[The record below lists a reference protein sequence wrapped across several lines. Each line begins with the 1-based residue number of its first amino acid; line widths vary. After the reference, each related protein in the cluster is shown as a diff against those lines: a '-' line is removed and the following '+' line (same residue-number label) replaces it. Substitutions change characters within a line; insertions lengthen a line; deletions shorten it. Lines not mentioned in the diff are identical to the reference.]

1 MTSSTLFYHIQS
13 TTTTPC
19 SLAKEEYTRAIE
31 DWLCSGCTTHRPGD
45 TGIDIQ
51 IQETVPANPPMNFV
65 SGTGIGLAK
74 LSFLESLGLEAIQQG
89 LRLGNLFG
97 PDRKSLDDWV
107 TFRGLRRL
115 IVRGSRSVSWR
126 RCSTCGR
133 VVYFAMGK
141 RYLYPKPDDNTGV
154 FESDLFGIIIRADL
168 VRNLQID
175 KEPNLRIDELRV
187 PKVAADGLGV
197 LE

>member
-1 MTSSTLFYHIQS
+1 
-13 TTTTPC
+13 
-19 SLAKEEYTRAIE
+19 
-31 DWLCSGCTTHRPGD
+31 
-45 TGIDIQ
+45 
-51 IQETVPANPPMNFV
+51 
-65 SGTGIGLAK
+65 
-74 LSFLESLGLEAIQQG
+74 
-89 LRLGNLFG
+89 
-97 PDRKSLDDWV
+97 
-107 TFRGLRRL
+107 
-115 IVRGSRSVSWR
+115 
-126 RCSTCGR
+126 
-133 VVYFAMGK
+133 MGK